1 MKPVWIPALTAA
13 VLLVA
18 CSAEKDE
25 AAAGDPVAVKD
36 VADKVAAAGLK
47 PQAGLYKTTI
57 TMTGL
62 DIPGL
67 PPEMKGH
74 GAGLART
81 VESCLTQAE
90 VDKGFED
97 LLKTGQDGECRFD
110 RFALAGGNLDAVLVC
125 DAQGRTTSMAMT
137 GALTPTTADIEAS
150 TAIAFDGVGEG
161 TMNFTAKHERIGECP
176 AG

>member
-1 MKPVWIPALTAA
+1 MKPTLIAALAA
-13 VLLVA
+13 ATLLAA
-18 CSAEKDE
+18 CSAEKDDT
-25 AAAGDPVAVKD
+25 AAGEPVAVKD
-36 VADKVAAAGLK
+36 AATKVEAAGLK

-67 PPEMKGH
+67 PEGMQGH

-81 VESCLTQAE
+81 MESCLTQAE

-125 DAQGRTTSMAMT
+125 DAQGRTTSMTMT

-161 TMNFTAKHERIGECP
+161 TMNFTAKHERVGEC
-176 AG
+176 AAK